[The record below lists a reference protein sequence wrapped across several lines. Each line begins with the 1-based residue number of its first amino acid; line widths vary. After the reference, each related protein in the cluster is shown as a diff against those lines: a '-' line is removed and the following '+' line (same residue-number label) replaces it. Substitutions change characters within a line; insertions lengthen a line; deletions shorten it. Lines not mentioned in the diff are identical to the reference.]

1 MYRIYRVP
9 SVGIR
14 VLHATSCPVSVIPT
28 AALVECQHGLLSED
42 VVAHRFGD
50 TDYMARCSRAK
61 HPPRLALGPR
71 LKGTVALPALLLA
84 LVAGCQRP
92 APVLVEPP
100 PPEVVVAR
108 PIMRDVAE
116 TLEFT
121 GNAAAIETVEIRARV
136 SGFITAVHFEDG
148 QRVERGDPLFTIDKR
163 PYAVVRD
170 QAKAEV
176 AKAVAELEELNREVS
191 RYQALLP
198 KNVVTQEQYE
208 ILVAKRDVA
217 RAMLDKAT
225 AAVAQAELD
234 LEFCQVVSPL
244 AGRVS
249 TREVDVGD
257 LVSGSSGSATRL
269 TTAVTTSPVDVYFDA
284 DERALLRARQRAI
297 ADQGGKPVEW
307 RNVKELQI
315 PVAAGLVTEA
325 GFPHQGVLDFVDVA
339 VKPTTGTVR
348 CRGRLPNAD
357 GLITPGMFMRVQ
369 LTVSDPTPTLL
380 IPDLAIGVDQGRRY
394 VAVVDADNRVVH
406 RPVAPGRSVTD
417 TDGMLRVIEQGLQP
431 TDWVVVSGLSRA
443 RDGSLVHP
451 VPASDN
457 AADPAGAAAL

>member
-1 MYRIYRVP
+1 M
-9 SVGIR
+9 
-14 VLHATSCPVSVIPT
+14 T
-28 AALVECQHGLLSED
+28 
-42 VVAHRFGD
+42 RF
-50 TDYMARCSRAK
+50 ARPK
-61 HPPRLALGPR
+61 HPFQPAPCLRSKWTA
-71 LKGTVALPALLLA
+71 ALPALLLA

-92 APVLVEPP
+92 APVLVDPP
-100 PPEVVVAR
+100 PPEVVVGR
-108 PIMRDVAE
+108 PIIRDLAE

-148 QRVERGDPLFTIDKR
+148 QRVERGDPLFTIDER
-163 PYAVVRD
+163 PYAVIRD

-225 AAVAQAELD
+225 AAVTQAELD
-234 LEFCQVVSPL
+234 LAFCQVVSPL

-269 TTAVTTSPVDVYFDA
+269 TTAVTTSPINIYFDA

-297 ADQGGKPVEW
+297 ADHGGKPVEW

-315 PVAAGLVTEA
+315 LVAARLVTET

-357 GLITPGMFMRVQ
+357 GLITPGMFLRVQ

-380 IPDLAIGVDQGRRY
+380 IPELAVGVDQGRRY
-394 VAVVDADNRVVH
+394 VAVVDATNRVVH
-406 RPVAPGRSVTD
+406 RRVTLGRSITD
-417 TDGMLRVIEQGLQP
+417 TGGMLRVIEQGLQP
-431 TDWVVVSGLSRA
+431 TDQVVVSGLSRA
-443 RDGSLVHP
+443 RDGSLVQP
-451 VPASDN
+451 VPASET
-457 AADPAGAAAL
+457 AAAPAGAAAL